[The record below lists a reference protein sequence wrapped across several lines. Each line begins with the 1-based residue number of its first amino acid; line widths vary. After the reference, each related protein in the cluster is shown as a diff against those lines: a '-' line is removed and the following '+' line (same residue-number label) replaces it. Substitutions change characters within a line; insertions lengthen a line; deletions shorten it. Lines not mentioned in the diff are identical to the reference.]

1 MKRTN
6 TRQRLPA
13 KSARPAEQG
22 TRGRTRAR
30 STGEVAPTAAQ
41 KQADKGQPQAAAKP
55 KRGRVVPAA
64 ARGVASNKFGAIKP
78 AASKVVATTTPQVPS
93 CLTNAEVDQRLD
105 GLARTPATW
114 EKELAKYAA
123 ACDRAGR
130 DLEIVDPQSWRRK
143 LARADGSKVQSA
155 ETQFRHEVDQI
166 VILEREDEFRL
177 ARRIEYARVRLANAV
192 KAAGLKPV
200 AVEGGAAS
208 APSAFLGQGYDCVRH
223 KTVCRRWAELHA
235 LRTELVER
243 NLYLVLINVERYA
256 HTSAGRLDLMQEGS
270 AALYRAVDGFEW
282 QRGLLFRTYA
292 VHWLN
297 QAFRSYLYNCTTTV
311 RLPVY
316 LQKAQRHVWA
326 AQERLKDGDASVAA
340 LAKATGL
347 AESVVETV
355 LDSSRSTMS
364 IDAPSAGTDD
374 AGLRDRLAGDR
385 GDPYRPELEDVS
397 LSSGLQAALAN
408 LSEREQT
415 VVRMRFGIG
424 LEREYTLSEVAA
436 KLGVSLERVRQIQ
449 LRAMGKLKTDDLER
463 VADPYLN

>member
-1 MKRTN
+1 M
-6 TRQRLPA
+6 
-13 KSARPAEQG
+13 
-22 TRGRTRAR
+22 
-30 STGEVAPTAAQ
+30 
-41 KQADKGQPQAAAKP
+41 
-55 KRGRVVPAA
+55 
-64 ARGVASNKFGAIKP
+64 
-78 AASKVVATTTPQVPS
+78 
-93 CLTNAEVDQRLD
+93 
-105 GLARTPATW
+105 
-114 EKELAKYAA
+114 
-123 ACDRAGR
+123 
-130 DLEIVDPQSWRRK
+130 
-143 LARADGSKVQSA
+143 
-155 ETQFRHEVDQI
+155 
-166 VILEREDEFRL
+166 
-177 ARRIEYARVRLANAV
+177 
-192 KAAGLKPV
+192 
-200 AVEGGAAS
+200 
-208 APSAFLGQGYDCVRH
+208 
-223 KTVCRRWAELHA
+223 
-235 LRTELVER
+235 
-243 NLYLVLINVERYA
+243 
-256 HTSAGRLDLMQEGS
+256 
-270 AALYRAVDGFEW
+270 
-282 QRGLLFRTYA
+282 
-292 VHWLN
+292 
-297 QAFRSYLYNCTTTV
+297 
-311 RLPVY
+311 
-316 LQKAQRHVWA
+316 WA